1 MKKEY
6 MKPELNTQAY
16 AQFENV
22 YAGCDFSPGNWK
34 YGHPCTYD
42 PSWPAGGPGSQG
54 FTAHS
59 DYMGPIVPTS
69 HCQCN

>member
-1 MKKEY
+1 MKKIYE
-6 MKPELNTQAY
+6 KPELNTKTF

-22 YAGCDFSPGNWK
+22 YAGCDFSPGNTQGK
-34 YGHPCTYD
+34 LACTYD

-59 DYMGPIVPTS
+59 DFATVGS
-69 HCQCN
+69 NL